1 LHRRLIAAFVFAAG
15 LSPSLAEARFSIGA
29 GDLIFSDGQTFTYD
43 EWEEYKKTHPTDGSA
58 PPAAAPA
65 QPQYQQQAV
74 PAEPAYQPQYQPQ
87 PQYQAPPTATVVNGR
102 PVITIAPPPVS
113 APLPIQ
119 GTPTIQATPTV
130 TAAAPAAVPT
140 YAPAPATG
148 APALRAASCRSLK
161 SYPEFPADTEKFDCG
176 AAGTLTRQEM
186 AGQGWHTDFIE
197 KVPTVAGQ
205 AAPNFYKIILSR

>member
-1 LHRRLIAAFVFAAG
+1 MDRRLIAALVFAAG
-15 LSPSLAEARFSIGA
+15 LLPSLAEARFSIGA

-43 EWEEYKKTHPTDGSA
+43 EWEEYKKTHPTDGSG
-58 PPAAAPA
+58 PTAAAPA
-65 QPQYQQQAV
+65 QPQYQQQAA
-74 PAEPAYQPQYQPQ
+74 PAQPAYQPQYQPQ

-119 GTPTIQATPTV
+119 GTPTV

-140 YAPAPATG
+140 YAAAPVAA

-186 AGQGWHTDFIE
+186 AAQGWRTDFIE

-205 AAPNFYKIILSR
+205 ASPNFYKIILSR

>member
-1 LHRRLIAAFVFAAG
+1 MDRRFIAALALAAG

-43 EWEEYKKTHPTDGSA
+43 EWEEYKKTHPADGSA
-58 PPAAAPA
+58 PATPAPPAP
-65 QPQYQQQAV
+65 QQYQQQLAP
-74 PAEPAYQPQYQPQ
+74 PAPTYQPQYQT
-87 PQYQAPPTATVVNGR
+87 QAPPSASVVDGH
-102 PVITIAPPPVS
+102 PVVTIAPPPVS

-119 GTPTIQATPTV
+119 SAPTV
-130 TAAAPAAVPT
+130 TAAVPAALPS
-140 YAPAPATG
+140 YAATPA

-161 SYPEFPADTEKFDCG
+161 SYPEFPGDTDKFDCG

-186 AGQGWHTDFIE
+186 AAQGWHTDFIE
-197 KVPTVAGQ
+197 KVPSIAGQ

>member
-1 LHRRLIAAFVFAAG
+1 LDRRLIAALVFAAG

-29 GDLIFSDGQTFTYD
+29 GDLIWSDGQSYTYD

-58 PPAAAPA
+58 PPAATAAP
-65 QPQYQQQAV
+65 QQQYQQQAV
-74 PAEPAYQPQYQPQ
+74 PTQPAYQPQYQPQ

-119 GTPTIQATPTV
+119 GTPTV
-130 TAAAPAAVPT
+130 TAAAPAVVPS
-140 YAPAPATG
+140 YAAAPATG

-161 SYPEFPADTEKFDCG
+161 SYSEFPADTEKFDCG

-186 AGQGWHTDFIE
+186 AAQGWHTDFIE
-197 KVPTVAGQ
+197 KVATVAGQ
-205 AAPNFYKIILSR
+205 ASPNFYKIILSR

>member
-1 LHRRLIAAFVFAAG
+1 MDRRLIAALVVAAG

-29 GDLIFSDGQTFTYD
+29 GDLIFSDGQSFTYD
-43 EWEEYKKTHPTDGSA
+43 EWEEYKKTHPEGGSA
-58 PPAAAPA
+58 PTAAAPA
-65 QPQYQQQAV
+65 APQQYQQ
-74 PAEPAYQPQYQPQ
+74 PAAPTEPIYQPQYQT
-87 PQYQAPPTATVVNGR
+87 QAPPSATVVNGR
-102 PVITIAPPPVS
+102 PVVTIAPPPVS

-119 GTPTIQATPTV
+119 GTPTV

-140 YAPAPATG
+140 YAAAPATA

-176 AAGTLTRQEM
+176 TAGTLTRQEM
-186 AGQGWHTDFIE
+186 AAQGWHTDFIE

-205 AAPNFYKIILSR
+205 ASPNFYKIILSR